1 MNRQKIIQNFIIPL
15 FLIGLT
21 WILFIQ
27 VKDFEYV
34 WDDLILFV
42 NDSSLRS
49 GEWSWSKVSRP
60 VLEGTYY
67 FRPLVFT
74 SFIYEFKYTSAIPYY
89 SHLINLFIFSINTV
103 LVYLFFKIYLGKLK
117 VENFILK
124 SSLGALIYLIH
135 PIQIETFAWVSGRFD
150 LFSTFFCLLAIIFYL
165 LINNNTLR
173 SIFVSLSWLCALF
186 SKESALLLPVI
197 IFLLDLV
204 LAWHKNNFKFNIWLI
219 TILKKNFV
227 LIIFLFIFALIYLI
241 LRSMALNGMLE
252 GNWTENESFLLRIWL
267 SLYTLGYYFQIA
279 FLPFFSMGGIY
290 PFTINENFN
299 LYGHFRVFIT
309 LIIVLFIIY
318 GIYRRKD
325 SGIFLL
331 LGIIGLFLVL
341 QTVTLMMPA
350 SSIVCD
356 RFLSFPIVFFILFII
371 SFNNEKYFFIKNSSE
386 FNKKLS
392 KLIMVFWLVI
402 TLFTTLSILP
412 MWKSNINLW
421 AWQYEKN
428 PNGFARYPYLSFL
441 ISKNY
446 LDLAEDFFNKKGI
459 SNLNA
464 YEQIYY
470 AIYLSLKNDQ
480 DAIPYFEGA
489 ISASPSLDNVKHLS
503 TYQYNALISAY
514 FNLGVSYIKFS
525 DNWGKAKYYFEKII
539 DSQPSN
545 VDAAYMLSL
554 VYHHEMKYELA
565 KKYYDIARDNVYL
578 GVNSENERKYWESLD
593 RLCKNKKIINY
604 KGCIF

>member
-1 MNRQKIIQNFIIPL
+1 MNHQKIIQNFIIPF

-21 WILFIQ
+21 WEFFVQ
-27 VKDFEYV
+27 VKNFEYV

-42 NDSSLRS
+42 NDSSLRG

-74 SFIYEFKYTSAIPYY
+74 SFIYEFKYTSALAYY
-89 SHLINLFIFSINTV
+89 SHLINLFIFSINVV
-103 LVYLFFKIYLGKLK
+103 LVYLFFKIYLSKLK
-117 VENFILK
+117 IDNFILK

-165 LINNNTLR
+165 IINNNTFR
-173 SIFVSLSWLCALF
+173 GIFFSLSWLCALF
-186 SKESALLLPVI
+186 SKESALFLPVI

-204 LAWHKNNFKFNIWLI
+204 LYWGKKGFKFNIWVI
-219 TILKKNFV
+219 DFLKKNCV
-227 LIIFLFIFALIYLI
+227 LIIFSSIFLSIYLV
-241 LRSMALNGMLE
+241 LRSIALNGILE
-252 GNWTENESFLLRIWL
+252 GNWTEGEGFLLRIWL
-267 SLYTLGYYFQIA
+267 SLYTLGYYLQIA

-290 PFTINENFN
+290 SFTINENFN
-299 LYGHFRVFIT
+299 LYGHLRVFIT
-309 LIIVLFIIY
+309 LIIVLFIVC

-356 RFLSFPIVFFILFII
+356 RFLSFPLVFFILFVI
-371 SFNNEKYFFIKNSSE
+371 SFNYKNYLFFKHDSH
-386 FNKKLS
+386 FTKKLS
-392 KLIMVFWLVI
+392 KLIIVFWLI
-402 TLFTTLSILP
+402 ISLFTTLSILP
-412 MWKSNINLW
+412 MWKENITLW

-428 PNGFARYPYLSFL
+428 PDGFARYPYLSFL

-446 LDLAEDFFNKKGI
+446 LDLAEDFFNKRGI

-470 AIYLSLKNDQ
+470 AIYLSLKNNPE
-480 DAIPYFEGA
+480 AIPYFEGA
-489 ISASPSLDNVKHLS
+489 ISASPSLENVKRFG

-514 FNLGVSYIKFS
+514 FNLGVSYIKFF
-525 DNWGKAKYYFEKII
+525 DNWDKAKYYFEKIM
-539 DSQPSN
+539 DNQPSN
-545 VDAAYMLSL
+545 ADTAYMLSL
-554 VYHHEMKYELA
+554 VYHHEMEYDLA
-565 KKYYDIARDNVYL
+565 KKYYYIARDNVYL
-578 GVNSENERKYWESLD
+578 GVDSDNEKKYWESLE

-604 KGCIF
+604 KGCEF